1 MTALAR
7 TRTPLIVAGI
17 VVAAVVAAIAWVST
31 GHAGPMK
38 ISDLR
43 VTGAYV
49 PQPASPDVAAAYF
62 TVTNSGNVPAVLTGV
77 HTDVSDMSMMHEN
90 TGTTMTMLHSV
101 TVPAHG
107 TVAFSPGRYHIMI
120 ESPARALKQGDHVT
134 LMLSFA
140 KLGQITVTAPVMP
153 MGYRPPAPNP

>member
-1 MTALAR
+1 MTPLAR
-7 TRTPLIVAGI
+7 TRAPLILLGI

-31 GHAGPMK
+31 GHAGPTK

-49 PQPASPDVAAAYF
+49 PRPASPDVAAAYF

-77 HTDVSDMSMMHEN
+77 HTDVSAMAMMHKS
-90 TGTTMTMLHSV
+90 TSTTMTMVDAV

-107 TVAFSPGRYHIMI
+107 SFAFSPGRYHVMI
-120 ESPARALKQGDHVT
+120 ESPARALKQGDHVKLT
-134 LMLSFA
+134 LSFA
-140 KLGQITVTAPVMP
+140 KVGQITVTAPVMP
-153 MGYRPPAPNP
+153 VGYRPPAQNP

>member
-1 MTALAR
+1 MTPLTR
-7 TRTPLIVAGI
+7 SRTPLILAGVVA
-17 VVAAVVAAIAWVST
+17 AAVVAAIAWVST
-31 GHAGPMK
+31 GQAGPAK

-62 TVTNSGNVPAVLTGV
+62 TVTNSGDVAAVLTGV

-90 TGTTMTMLHSV
+90 TGTTMSTLDTV

-107 TVAFSPGRYHIMI
+107 AVAFSPGRYHIMI
-120 ESPARALKQGDHVT
+120 ESPARALKQGDHVMLT
-134 LMLSFA
+134 LSFA
-140 KLGQITVTAPVMP
+140 KVGQIAVTAPVMP
-153 MGYRPPAPNP
+153 VGYRPPAQGR

>member
-7 TRTPLIVAGI
+7 TRTPLIVAA
-17 VVAAVVAAIAWVST
+17 VVLAAVVAAIAWVST
-31 GHAGPMK
+31 GHAGPAK

-62 TVTNSGNVPAVLTGV
+62 TVTNSGDVPAVLTGV

-90 TGTTMTMLHSV
+90 TGTTMSMLDTV

-107 TVAFSPGRYHIMI
+107 TFAFSPGRYHIMI
-120 ESPARALKQGDHVT
+120 ESPVRALKQGDHVMLT
-134 LMLSFA
+134 LSFA
-140 KLGQITVTAPVMP
+140 KVGQVAVTAPVMP
-153 MGYRPPAPNP
+153 VGYRPPAQNR